1 MAYKDLINMQTNW
14 GSFLPGG
21 KPFRYNAA
29 NPTAANIYGHEY
41 DTSTWQ
47 PIVDQTQDDRV
58 VPTSGYERLDA
69 TGKAQSNYAK
79 KNAAMQDLIK
89 KNPDQLG
96 TIDLSGKVNK
106 MSMLPDISNINWSGI
121 LQGGKNIFGLG
132 RDDIQEQVTETETID
147 PYTGRNMR
155 DIAGEVGEYNNWRNN
170 LEHTYDR
177 TRPHMRDI
185 AGEVGEYGN
194 FGYKELNKPEGL
206 NDNTSNFPS
215 ISHLINKITRPGAD
229 LSFAGYPDG
238 TASRGGL
245 YATEVANMQ
254 RLANMGRLTSGGKD
268 WVSGKNVVS
277 GFGDYNKGMQKNL
290 ERFEQT
296 AEDKGFKDLDEL
308 EAYYKAQYGPIKN
321 NAVLQRLKH
330 AQRMTGGIDGGSPGD
345 GGGKISPPGPR
356 MDQSQYDDY
365 MGQPGRDL
373 GHGMNIEDRSQIA
386 DTWAKGG
393 RVGYNEGGR
402 VGILSVF

>member
-1 MAYKDLINMQTNW
+1 
-14 GSFLPGG
+14 
-21 KPFRYNAA
+21 
-29 NPTAANIYGHEY
+29 
-41 DTSTWQ
+41 
-47 PIVDQTQDDRV
+47 
-58 VPTSGYERLDA
+58 
-69 TGKAQSNYAK
+69 
-79 KNAAMQDLIK
+79 
-89 KNPDQLG
+89 
-96 TIDLSGKVNK
+96 
-106 MSMLPDISNINWSGI
+106 
-121 LQGGKNIFGLG
+121 
-132 RDDIQEQVTETETID
+132 
-147 PYTGRNMR
+147 MR
-155 DIAGEVGEYNNWRNN
+155 DIAGEVGEYNNIGNIRLNEMERIIADKEFEEQPGIHFKSDKPIENIFNRQNDPTKGVIDRNF
-170 LEHTYDR
+170 R
-177 TRPHMRDI
+177 
-185 AGEVGEYGN
+185 
-194 FGYKELNKPEGL
+194 YKELNNPPGL
-206 NDNTSNFPS
+206 DDNTSNFPS
-215 ISHLINKITRPGAD
+215 ISHLINKITRPGAN
-229 LSFAGYPDG
+229 LSFAGYPSG
-238 TASRGGL
+238 AASRGGL

-254 RLANMGRLTSGGKD
+254 KLANMGRLTSGGKD

-330 AQRMTGGIDGGSPGD
+330 AQQMTGGIDGGSPGD

-386 DTWAKGG
+386 DTWAQGG